1 MSASAFRRNGTKEI
15 FRDKS
20 LFSIVTASVL
30 LAGIGFASAQNTTTT
45 ATPWTTDQGKQI
57 TECSTT
63 QKYTSFSD
71 PALKPTVGSQQP
83 QTVTIYPLPSTV
95 MVVQPDTYSYGIVN
109 NSPVVVER
117 TTRKVVHTW

>member
-1 MSASAFRRNGTKEI
+1 M
-15 FRDKS
+15 
-20 LFSIVTASVL
+20 L

-45 ATPWTTDQGKQI
+45 TTARTWTADDGKAI

-63 QKYTSFSD
+63 QKYTSFGD
-71 PALKPTVGSQQP
+71 PALKPMVGSQQP